1 MINVEVKFKPIPNL
15 SEKLV
20 ERCDKIIYEIASET
34 LRQSESVIPMRTGAM
49 RRSSMTA
56 GVKGSNLNYYIGSY
70 TNYASRVWNFPENT
84 NWTTPGTNNQWFA
97 RTLKTHG
104 ATIINS
110 AIDKGWKEVM

>member
-1 MINVEVKFKPIPNL
+1 MINVEVKFKPVPNL

-84 NWTTPGTNNQWFA
+84 NWTTPGTNNRWFE
-97 RTLKTHG
+97 RVYKEKG
-104 ATIINS
+104 AIIRMN
-110 AIDKGWKEVM
+110 AVERNKL